1 VFRPSPLHPPH
12 RRSQEPSIVTN
23 PQAQLLEQ
31 HLGDAISDRAA
42 ELTERWL
49 RELTGRLQEDENRV
63 FPTDQLLDHVPEVI
77 DYLGR
82 YIASGGSPQGTEEV
96 RRVLRGLAELRRE
109 QGYDVDEILAEL
121 DLLGTILFA
130 ELAVQAGELH
140 PVTEPED
147 AVAAAQRLYH
157 ALLGISRLTAEVF
170 RDASLDDRRA
180 RARMLGDFGDSL
192 AHELRNRLGAARAVV
207 AVLESPKG
215 LGRKR
220 IADLAARLKRSL
232 LGLETLADDV
242 RLLSITESS
251 EEGLLARRRPVAA
264 ICRDVGEQL
273 AELAAAEGVRLS
285 VGEDL
290 PDLQVDASRVE
301 LVLVNLVTNGIRHR
315 DRDEPRPWVRIDAVR
330 LPDRWVRIE
339 VRDNG
344 PGVPIADRKR
354 IFERRERG
362 GATVDGDGLGLA
374 IARAAIEQL
383 GGEVGVESGG
393 ERGSVFWFTVP
404 PVRNR
409 T

>member
-1 VFRPSPLHPPH
+1 MTS
-12 RRSQEPSIVTN
+12 

-31 HLGDAISDRAA
+31 HLGDAISERAA

-49 RELTGRLQEDENRV
+49 RELTGRLKEDENRV

-82 YIASGGSPQGTEEV
+82 YIASGGSVEGTEEV

-130 ELAVQAGELH
+130 ELETQAGVLQ
-140 PVTEPED
+140 PITEPED

-170 RDASLDDRRA
+170 RDASLEDRRA

-192 AHELRNRLGAARAVV
+192 AHELRNRLGAARAAV
-207 AVLESPKG
+207 AVLENPKG

-220 IADLAARLKRSL
+220 IVDVAGRLRRSL

-242 RLLSITESS
+242 RLLSISEAS

-273 AELAAAEGVRLS
+273 TELAAAKGVQLT
-285 VGEDL
+285 VAEDL
-290 PDLQVDASRVE
+290 PHLQVDASRVE

-315 DRDEPRPWVRIDAVR
+315 DRNEANPWVRITAGR
-330 LPDRWVRIE
+330 LPEERVRIE

-344 PGVPIADRKR
+344 PGVAAADRER
-354 IFERRERG
+354 IFERRERV
-362 GATVDGDGLGLA
+362 GATVGGDGLGLA
-374 IARAAIEQL
+374 IARAAVEQL
-383 GGEVGVESGG
+383 GGEIGVESDG
-393 ERGSVFWFTVP
+393 ERGSTFWFTVP
-404 PVRNR
+404 PVRTR